1 MPIEAIPHELEQL
14 HDRQRMSGDTGG
26 AIRVRAAKR
35 KFRILKRENNIPVL
49 GWCEYCNAEFAADPE
64 TIGQPKDAHAHIQKQ
79 FIAHKCKRPGVG
91 KNTVRIVSET
101 APESH

>member
-1 MPIEAIPHELEQL
+1 MPVEAILREPEQL
-14 HDRQRMSGDTGG
+14 EDRQRMPGDSGG
-26 AIRVRAAKR
+26 AIRLRAAKR

-49 GWCEYCNAEFAADPE
+49 GWCEYCSAEFAVDPE

-79 FIAHKCKRPGVG
+79 FVAHICKRPGVG
-91 KNTVRIVSET
+91 KNTVRMVSET